1 MQRHGLRIALSI
13 VPLATFLTLLF
24 LGTWRTTLLVAAVQ
38 VVHRVGEFS
47 LMRPAREMIYT
58 TVDDES
64 RYKAK
69 NFIDTAFY
77 RANDAGIVRLVTA
90 VRAAGLNAAWLVALP
105 AAGLW
110 LITGFRLGK
119 RHDQRTV
126 STPEPD
132 STTLILSEAD
142 ATFWNFAALNK
153 KACRSISQR
162 SLLRKSLLA
171 PSAAHPYA
179 RQLN

>member
-1 MQRHGLRIALSI
+1 MPFLLVVNGFALLIQTAGTHRIVQRHGLRIALSI

-47 LMRPAREMIYT
+47 LMRRKMIYT

-69 NFIDTAFY
+69 NFIDTAVY
-77 RANDAGIVRLVTA
+77 RANDAGIVWLVIA

-105 AAGLW
+105 AAGLL
-110 LITGFRLGK
+110 LITGFRLG
-119 RHDQRTV
+119 
-126 STPEPD
+126 
-132 STTLILSEAD
+132 
-142 ATFWNFAALNK
+142 
-153 KACRSISQR
+153 
-162 SLLRKSLLA
+162 
-171 PSAAHPYA
+171 
-179 RQLN
+179 